1 MIGNEALDHEVY
13 ESEYLIYRK
22 YKHDSKRTYTV
33 YVMDKVLNVVLS
45 VIKWHGPWRKYCE
58 FREPDTIFDE
68 ACNRDIADYI
78 KMLMDERKV
87 EKRLNK

>member
-22 YKHDSKRTYTV
+22 YKYDNKRTYII

-45 VIKWHGPWRKYCE
+45 VIKWHEPWRKYCE
-58 FREPDTIFDE
+58 FREPDTMFDE
-68 ACNRDIADYI
+68 AWNRDVADYI
-78 KMLMDERKV
+78 RMLMDERKV